1 MAAPPVSGSST
12 GEPAAPGAGPEL
24 VVGPQA
30 ARKQPARQ
38 QPARQQ
44 LDRREARRALSR
56 LRKKVDEEA
65 EEISFLNI
73 MPMMDMMTILLVFLI
88 KQFSVQQLAM
98 TTQAGLQL
106 PASTA
111 RKVPQPAV
119 NITITQTAVVIEGD
133 PVVQVKDGQVDVKWK
148 AQGPSGYA
156 ITPIV
161 SALSKHRARLSKLAQ
176 LQGGSFEGIAVVM
189 ADKRTPYRLLTEV
202 LYSAGQAEFGNYRLV
217 VMQKSQ

>member
-1 MAAPPVSGSST
+1 MAAPPSSGR
-12 GEPAAPGAGPEL
+12 PD
-24 VVGPQA
+24 
-30 ARKQPARQ
+30 QPAL
-38 QPARQQ
+38 PAPRRP
-44 LDRREARRALSR
+44 LAVDRREARRAITR
-56 LRKKVDEEA
+56 LRKKLDEEA
-65 EEISFLNI
+65 EEITFLNI

-98 TTQAGLQL
+98 TTPTGLVL

-111 RKVPQPAV
+111 KKIPQPAV

-133 PVVQVKDGQVDVKWK
+133 AVVQVKDGQVDAKWK
-148 AQGPSGYA
+148 AQGPTGYA
-156 ITPIV
+156 IAPIV

-176 LQGGSFEGIAVVM
+176 LSGASFEGIAVVM

>member
-1 MAAPPVSGSST
+1 MAAPPVSGSPT
-12 GEPAAPGAGPEL
+12 GASPADPGAR
-24 VVGPQA
+24 PQP
-30 ARKQPARQ
+30 PARPQ
-38 QPARQQ
+38 I
-44 LDRREARRALSR
+44 DRREARRALSR

-133 PVVQVKDGQVDVKWK
+133 PVVQVNGGQVDAKWK

-176 LQGGSFEGIAVVM
+176 LQGTSFEGIAVVM